1 MTDYNELV
9 NEFDGE
15 KSDFKAFLKALRDA
29 IPEEDH
35 PHKKRYTAEEI
46 LSLFDP
52 CYVDD
57 MCIQEVPYGTARCKC
72 GHNISYIYYAIYR
85 KNPCIKVEPIGSKC
99 IKKFTI
105 LFDSANLKQILD
117 TFPDERIY
125 AESNYSSS
133 WDPLSTDDFNAKNG
147 FDKKT
152 MTYLLH
158 VLDPYQWAFLSDM
171 VKKRKIVHLTF
182 KQQNLFYSIIRR
194 IEEVYKKGV
203 EAKQPDYV

>member
-1 MTDYNELV
+1 MTDYTELV

-15 KSDFKAFLKALRDA
+15 KSDFKAFLTALRDA

-57 MCIQEVPYGTARCKC
+57 WYIKEVPYGTARCKC
-72 GHNISYIYYAIYR
+72 GHNISYIYYARYR
-85 KNPCIKVEPIGSKC
+85 ENPSIKVEPIGSKC

-117 TFPDERIY
+117 TFPDDRIY
-125 AESNYSSS
+125 AASNYSS
-133 WDPLSTDDFNAKNG
+133 WKPLSTDDFNAKNG

-152 MTYLLH
+152 MAYLLN
-158 VLDPYQWAFLSDM
+158 VLDPYQWTFLSDM
-171 VKKRKIVHLTF
+171 VKKRKIVYLTPR
-182 KQQNLFYSIIRR
+182 QCNMFYSIIRR
-194 IEEVYKKGV
+194 IEEIYENTIK
-203 EAKQPDYV
+203 ASQPHYE